1 MAAMKRALLLAWA
14 PALAAALSVTQSGG
28 DLSEALEKEAS
39 ADASATQKAICWC
52 KDLKSELQSRIDG
65 SSQEAERL
73 RNQGK
78 TRTFENEQLKLQI
91 KDFEDEASEHK
102 QSLDA
107 ASSIASR
114 NEASRDKEVEFHEG
128 ALKSLRK
135 AMAVIPPGSGAQVRG
150 ALQGLEQNFQDKL
163 EKLKDD
169 DQSGFE
175 DLQKKKQEM
184 LHLANKG
191 ATTKR
196 ARLAEGN
203 AYVARVKARASLLE
217 AQGEADVS
225 TRSAA
230 EKVCQT
236 VEAQGKERERLR
248 QEAVIA
254 ISNANVAAAQAAQ
267 QQATSAV
274 VLAQQAAITMASSL
288 EQLVQ
293 ESEQVE
299 EGIAQILG
307 QIVVTAHVA
316 QYQPSVPSA
325 VKAAIEKLAEEAK
338 GNRDGMPKLFQDL
351 RTAARE
357 SLNADKKLALDAQAA
372 KADKEE
378 ANLLAGK
385 SRGEDEDDI

>member
-1 MAAMKRALLLAWA
+1 MAAMKRALLLALA
-14 PALAAALSVTQSGG
+14 PALAGALSLTQSGD
-28 DLSEALEKEAS
+28 DLSEALEKQAS
-39 ADASATQKAICWC
+39 VDAAATQKAVCWC
-52 KDLKSELQSRIDG
+52 KDLKGELQSRIEG

-102 QSLDA
+102 QSLGA

-114 NEASRDKEVEFHEG
+114 NQASRDQEVEFHEN
-128 ALKSLRK
+128 ALQSLRK
-135 AMAVIPPGSGAQVRG
+135 AMDVIPPGSGAQVRG
-150 ALQGLEQNFQDKL
+150 ALQGLEQSFQDKL
-163 EKLKDD
+163 ENIKDD

-191 ATTKR
+191 AATKR
-196 ARLAEGN
+196 ARLAEGK

-217 AQGEADVS
+217 AQGEADQS

-230 EKVCQT
+230 LSLCQT
-236 VEAQGKERERLR
+236 VEDQGKERERLR

-254 ISNANVAAAQAAQ
+254 ISNANVVAAQAAQ
-267 QQATSAV
+267 QKATSAV
-274 VLAQQAAITMASSL
+274 VFAQQGELNTASSL

-293 ESEQVE
+293 QSEEVE
-299 EGIAQILG
+299 EGVAQILG
-307 QIVVTAHVA
+307 QIVVTAHTM
-316 QYQPSVPSA
+316 QYQHSVPSA
-325 VKAAIEKLAEEAK
+325 VKTAIEKLGEEVK

-351 RTAARE
+351 RTAAHE
-357 SLNADKKLALDAQAA
+357 SLNVDRKLALDAQAA

-378 ANLLAGK
+378 ANLLVGK